1 MTKNDKSVRAP
12 IGEQSSVNKMT
23 DAEKSRVAIKTSMRL
38 DPDHYLRMP
47 EYQDMQLF
55 WASTDKGEVDKWLSL
70 GAQPVPRK
78 AKAATIYKGINDR
91 CNSEYEMV
99 PAVSVIEG
107 IPIDNYLLFMTKED
121 YQKYRID
128 PKDARNAEIR
138 KAMGIGKANVAG
150 AEGQEGAVMPGVKG
164 LKTYAPNVSQQSTGL
179 EVMHGAEPTF
189 DV

>member
-1 MTKNDKSVRAP
+1 MAKNDKNTRAP

-38 DPDHYLRMP
+38 EVDHYLRMP

-78 AKAATIYKGINDR
+78 TQAAKIYKGINDR

-121 YQKYRID
+121 YQKLRID
-128 PKDARNAEIR
+128 PKEARNAEIR
-138 KAMGIGKANVAG
+138 AAMGIGKAN
-150 AEGQEGAVMPGVKG
+150 EGQESTVMPGVKD